1 MLLATEVLSLW
12 ILIGAAAGLL
22 IWVIFVRPRQINTY
36 ERKRRELGLPPKRRL
51 PEDDEKE

>member
-1 MLLATEVLSLW
+1 MLLATYVEVLW
-12 ILIGAAAGLL
+12 PLIGAATGLL
-22 IWVIFVRPRQINTY
+22 IWVVFVRPRQINTY